1 MSNIYTLLIRRIRDG
16 FSFFLRLS
24 IQRIRL
30 RLGRTKTRLRRK
42 MTFFR
47 VLSLSLL
54 LILDHFSWN
63 LFRGREFFSYIYVQD
78 SQIEY
83 DSMIEKFARENNEVI
98 LACHFS
104 LLSNWHA
111 AVLKNEFPLKP
122 LYPSSCPFNELN
134 LNLIY
139 LNACGRTCQFT
150 YSVWINRI
158 V

>member
-16 FSFFLRLS
+16 FSFFVRLG

-30 RLGRTKTRLRRK
+30 SLGRTKTRLWRK
-42 MTFFR
+42 MSLFR
-47 VLSLSLL
+47 ILTHSLAFSTVR
-54 LILDHFSWN
+54 ILDYFSWN
-63 LFRGREFFSYIYVQD
+63 ENSSYIYVQG

-98 LACHFS
+98 LACDFS

-139 LNACGRTCQFT
+139 LNACGWTCQFT
-150 YSVWINRI
+150 YSVWIDRI